1 MAAIEI
7 STFFETVSAWLQN
20 AWGDLGA
27 WLQNAWANLSSDF
40 YLNFIKE
47 DRWKY
52 LVRGLGVT
60 LEVAFFAAIAG
71 IVLGA
76 LLAIIRT
83 TADKAGR
90 LRFLNWLAKLYI
102 TVVRGTPVVVQL
114 LIINFVIFSSV
125 FIDAVIVA
133 IIAFGL
139 NSAAYVAEVFRS
151 GIMSIDEGQFEAGR
165 SLGFSYGQTML
176 YIVMP
181 QAFKN
186 VLPALAN
193 EFITLLKET
202 SVSGYIGL
210 IDLTKAGDII
220 RSRTFSAFFPLIAVA
235 LVYLIMVV
243 VLSAGVTRLE
253 RRLRNGAR

>member
-1 MAAIEI
+1 MVAIDI
-7 STFFETVSAWLQN
+7 GTFFDTVLAWLQN
-20 AWGDLGA
+20 TWTSLCA
-27 WLQNAWANLSSDF
+27 DF

-60 LEVAFFAAIAG
+60 LEVALFAAIAG
-71 IVLGA
+71 IILGA
-76 LLAIIRT
+76 LFAIIRT
-83 TADKAGR
+83 TADKTGR

-102 TVVRGTPVVVQL
+102 TVIRGTPVVVQL

-125 FIDAVIVA
+125 FVDTVLVA

-165 SLGFSYGQTML
+165 SLGFNYGQTMWH
-176 YIVMP
+176 IVMP

-210 IDLTKAGDII
+210 TDLTKAGDII
-220 RSRTFSAFFPLIAVA
+220 RSRTLAPFMPLLAVA

-243 VLSAGVTRLE
+243 VLSAGVSRLE
-253 RRLRNGAR
+253 RRLRNGTR

>member
-1 MAAIEI
+1 M
-7 STFFETVSAWLQN
+7 
-20 AWGDLGA
+20 
-27 WLQNAWANLSSDF
+27 
-40 YLNFIKE
+40 
-47 DRWKY
+47 
-52 LVRGLGVT
+52 
-60 LEVAFFAAIAG
+60 
-71 IVLGA
+71 
-76 LLAIIRT
+76 
-83 TADKAGR
+83 
-90 LRFLNWLAKLYI
+90 
-102 TVVRGTPVVVQL
+102 

-125 FIDAVIVA
+125 FVDTVLVA

-165 SLGFSYGQTML
+165 SLGFNYGQTMWH
-176 YIVMP
+176 IVMP

-210 IDLTKAGDII
+210 TDLTKAGDII
-220 RSRTFSAFFPLIAVA
+220 RSRTLAPFMPLLAVA

-243 VLSAGVTRLE
+243 VLSAGVSRLE
-253 RRLRNGAR
+253 RRLRNGTR

>member
-1 MAAIEI
+1 MVAFDIG
-7 STFFETVSAWLQN
+7 TFFDTVLAWLQN
-20 AWGDLGA
+20 TWTSLCA
-27 WLQNAWANLSSDF
+27 DF

-60 LEVAFFAAIAG
+60 LEVALFAAIAG
-71 IVLGA
+71 IILGA
-76 LLAIIRT
+76 LLAIVRT
-83 TADKAGR
+83 TADKTGR

-102 TVVRGTPVVVQL
+102 TVIRGTPVVVQL

-125 FIDAVIVA
+125 FVDTVLVA

-165 SLGFSYGQTML
+165 SLGFNYGQTMWH
-176 YIVMP
+176 IVMP

-210 IDLTKAGDII
+210 MDLTKAGDII
-220 RSRTFSAFFPLIAVA
+220 RSRTFAAFMPLIAVA

-243 VLSAGVTRLE
+243 VLSAGVSRLE
-253 RRLRNGAR
+253 RRLRNGTR

>member
-1 MAAIEI
+1 MVAIDI
-7 STFFETVSAWLQN
+7 GTFFDTVLAWLQN
-20 AWGDLGA
+20 TWTSLCA
-27 WLQNAWANLSSDF
+27 DF

-60 LEVAFFAAIAG
+60 LEVALFAAIAG
-71 IVLGA
+71 IILGA

-83 TADKAGR
+83 TADKTGG

-102 TVVRGTPVVVQL
+102 TVIRGTPVVVQL

-125 FIDAVIVA
+125 FVDTVLVA

-165 SLGFSYGQTML
+165 SLGFNYGQTMWH
-176 YIVMP
+176 IVMP

-210 IDLTKAGDII
+210 TDLTKAGDII
-220 RSRTFSAFFPLIAVA
+220 RSRTLAPFMPLLAVA

-243 VLSAGVTRLE
+243 VLSAGVSRLE
-253 RRLRNGAR
+253 RRLRNGTR